1 MEPRDQRI
9 NVRVTKQDMER
20 IRRAA
25 EADMRSPADFC
36 RVAALAYAETVV
48 KQMER
53 EDG

>member
-36 RVAALAYAETVV
+36 RVAALEKAE
-48 KQMER
+48 KMER
-53 EDG
+53 KDG